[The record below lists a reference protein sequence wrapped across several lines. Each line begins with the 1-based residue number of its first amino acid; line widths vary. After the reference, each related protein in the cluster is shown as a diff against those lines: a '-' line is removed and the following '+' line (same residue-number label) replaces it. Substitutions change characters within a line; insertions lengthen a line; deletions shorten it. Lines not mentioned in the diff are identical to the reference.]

1 MAFSKSPSTHTHM
14 PASAQAVVSY
24 FPNKGE
30 THHGPD
36 SGHQKKQGILETEKD
51 QDEVR

>member
-36 SGHQKKQGILETEKD
+36 SGHQKNRESEKPKKIKMK
-51 QDEVR
+51 